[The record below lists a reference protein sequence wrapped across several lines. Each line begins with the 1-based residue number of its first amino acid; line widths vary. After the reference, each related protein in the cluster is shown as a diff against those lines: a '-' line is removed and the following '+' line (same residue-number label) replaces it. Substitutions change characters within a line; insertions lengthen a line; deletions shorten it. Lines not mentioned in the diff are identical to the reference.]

1 MRILAVDDDE
11 NIRELLATSIE
22 AETDHVI
29 WTASSGIEALSAC
42 ASSPSK
48 FDCFLLDIQMPEMDG
63 IELCER
69 LRHHKD
75 YEDTPILMLT
85 AMAQKKFVDKA
96 FLAGATDYITKP
108 FEFLELTSRLQNAE
122 RLIQQQ
128 ARMQRR
134 YEEISNLKSDL
145 NRSFEHSLSEP
156 VEILGIER
164 LVGYVSFENYLL
176 QLSRMKMLMT
186 SVFAIKILNVE
197 KVFRN
202 ISRIGFRQLLTEIGQ
217 QLTELY
223 GEHSD
228 LVTYRGNGVFACAT
242 SSRKPFSQFELEKT
256 LNRKVRDMTAT
267 RISGVTVQIC
277 AGEPVSL
284 ISLTRAGSLTS
295 LQNAVARAEARSV
308 SYHEILQM
316 SARVLKADGTSTQ
329 ADRET
334 YAALLKA
341 EMRDDKVAVGE

>member
-11 NIRELLATSIE
+11 NIRELLTASIG

-29 WTASSGIEALSAC
+29 WTASSGAEALSAC
-42 ASSPSK
+42 ANSPSK

-63 IELCER
+63 IELCQR
-69 LRHHKD
+69 LRQLND

-85 AMAQKKFVDKA
+85 AMAQKKFIDQA

-108 FEFLELTSRLQNAE
+108 FELLELVSRLQNAE
-122 RLIQQQ
+122 RLIAEQQRV
-128 ARMQRR
+128 ARRHA
-134 YEEISNLKSDL
+134 EISALKHDL

-202 ISRIGFRQLLTEIGQ
+202 MSRIGFRQMLTEIGQ

-223 GEHSD
+223 GEHSE

-256 LNRKVRDMTAT
+256 LNRKMRDMTAT
-267 RISGVTVQIC
+267 RLAGVTVQVC

-316 SARVLKADGTSTQ
+316 SSRVLKADGTSTA
-329 ADRET
+329 ADRKMYE
-334 YAALLKA
+334 ALLKA
-341 EMRDDKVAVGE
+341 EMGDNKVAMGE